1 VDGEAKAR
9 ASLGVSGGKLD
20 TLRLESTASGHS
32 KLVASNVM
40 LRASGRSSSV
50 KRNSLSP
57 QQVVTGRDVGR
68 DLEVE
73 LSAYTWSVSYQYRG
87 GVFIQL

>member
-1 VDGEAKAR
+1 VDGEAETR
-9 ASLGVSGGKLD
+9 ASLGVSGRELD
-20 TLRLESTASGHS
+20 TLGLESTASS
-32 KLVASNVM
+32 NSELVASNVM
-40 LRASGRSSSV
+40 LSTSCGSSSV
-50 KRNSLSP
+50 ERNSLSP